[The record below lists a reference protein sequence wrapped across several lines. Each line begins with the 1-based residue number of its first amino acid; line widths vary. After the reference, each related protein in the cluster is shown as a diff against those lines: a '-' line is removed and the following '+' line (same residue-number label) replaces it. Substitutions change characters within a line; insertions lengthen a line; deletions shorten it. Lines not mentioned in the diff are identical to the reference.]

1 MPDGC
6 PRLFAGYAL
15 ISGRFSSLSVMSNE
29 IENLATRVG
38 AFLLREKMT
47 LSTAESCTG
56 GGIAAAITAIP
67 GSSAYFKGGIVSYTN
82 EVKQRLL
89 GVQQATLDNNGVVSK
104 QTVMEMA
111 RGAMNTLQTDAAIAT
126 SGVAGPTG
134 GTEETPV
141 GVIWI
146 AVAYKNEM
154 VTFKQEGD
162 CGRGENVRRAIEN
175 GLKIL
180 LEQLENKKKCI

>member
-1 MPDGC
+1 M
-6 PRLFAGYAL
+6 A
-15 ISGRFSSLSVMSNE
+15 NE
-29 IENLATRVG
+29 IENLAVRVG
-38 AFLLREKMT
+38 AVMLHEKIT

-82 EVKQRLL
+82 EIKHRLL
-89 GVQQATLDNNGVVSK
+89 GVRLDTLDNYGVVSK
-104 QTVMEMA
+104 QTVIEMA

-134 GTEETPV
+134 GTKETPV

-146 AVAYKNEM
+146 AVAYKNEI
-154 VTFKQEGD
+154 VTFRQEGD
-162 CGRGENVRRAIEN
+162 YGRGENVRRAIEN

-180 LEQLENKKKCI
+180 LEQLENEKKCI

>member
-1 MPDGC
+1 M
-6 PRLFAGYAL
+6 A
-15 ISGRFSSLSVMSNE
+15 NE
-29 IENLATRVG
+29 IENLAIKVG
-38 AFLLREKMT
+38 AVMLHEKIT

-82 EVKQRLL
+82 EVKHRLL
-89 GVQQATLDNNGVVSK
+89 GVRLDTLDRYGVVSK
-104 QTVMEMA
+104 QTVIEMA

-134 GTEETPV
+134 GTKETPV

-146 AVAYKNEM
+146 AVAYKNEI
-154 VTFKQEGD
+154 VTFRQEGD
-162 CGRGENVRRAIEN
+162 YGRGENVRRAIEN
-175 GLKIL
+175 GLKLL
-180 LEQLENKKKCI
+180 LEQLENEKKCI

>member
-1 MPDGC
+1 M
-6 PRLFAGYAL
+6 A
-15 ISGRFSSLSVMSNE
+15 NE
-29 IENLATRVG
+29 IENLAVRVG
-38 AFLLREKMT
+38 AVMLHEKIT

-82 EVKQRLL
+82 DIKHRLL
-89 GVQQATLDNNGVVSK
+89 GVRLDTLDRYGVVSK
-104 QTVMEMA
+104 QTVIEMA

-134 GTEETPV
+134 GTKETPV

-146 AVAYKNEM
+146 AVAYKNEI

-162 CGRGENVRRAIEN
+162 SGRGENVRRAIEK

-180 LEQLENKKKCI
+180 LEQLENEKKCI

>member
-1 MPDGC
+1 M
-6 PRLFAGYAL
+6 A
-15 ISGRFSSLSVMSNE
+15 NE
-29 IENLATRVG
+29 IENLAVRVG
-38 AFLLREKMT
+38 AVMLHEKIT

-82 EVKQRLL
+82 EIKHRLL
-89 GVQQATLDNNGVVSK
+89 GVRLDTLDNYGVVSK
-104 QTVMEMA
+104 QTVIEMA

-134 GTEETPV
+134 GTKETPV

-146 AVAYKNEM
+146 AVAYKNEI

-162 CGRGENVRRAIEN
+162 SGRGENVRRAIEN
-175 GLKIL
+175 GLIIL
-180 LEQLENKKKCI
+180 LKLLENEKKCI

>member
-1 MPDGC
+1 M
-6 PRLFAGYAL
+6 A
-15 ISGRFSSLSVMSNE
+15 NE
-29 IENLATRVG
+29 IENLAIRVG
-38 AFLLREKMT
+38 AVMSHEKIT

-82 EVKQRLL
+82 EVKHRLL
-89 GVQQATLDNNGVVSK
+89 GVRLDTLDRYGVVSK
-104 QTVMEMA
+104 QTVIEMA

-134 GTEETPV
+134 GTKETPV

-146 AVAYKNEM
+146 AVAYKNEI
-154 VTFKQEGD
+154 VTFRQEGD
-162 CGRGENVRRAIEN
+162 YGRGQNVHLAIEN

-180 LEQLENKKKCI
+180 LKQLQNEKKRP

>member
-1 MPDGC
+1 M
-6 PRLFAGYAL
+6 A
-15 ISGRFSSLSVMSNE
+15 NE
-29 IENLATRVG
+29 IENLAIRVG
-38 AFLLREKMT
+38 AIMLHEKIT

-82 EVKQRLL
+82 EVKHRLL
-89 GVQQATLDNNGVVSK
+89 GVRLDTLDRYGVVSK
-104 QTVMEMA
+104 QTVIEMA

-134 GTEETPV
+134 GTKETPV

-146 AVAYKNEM
+146 AVAYKNEI
-154 VTFKQEGD
+154 VTFRQEGD
-162 CGRGENVRRAIEN
+162 SGRGENVRRAIEN

-180 LEQLENKKKCI
+180 LEQLENEKKCI

>member
-1 MPDGC
+1 M
-6 PRLFAGYAL
+6 A
-15 ISGRFSSLSVMSNE
+15 NE
-29 IENLATRVG
+29 IENLAIRVG
-38 AFLLREKMT
+38 AVMLHEKIT

-82 EVKQRLL
+82 EVKHRML
-89 GVQQATLDNNGVVSK
+89 GVRLDTLDRYGVVSK
-104 QTVMEMA
+104 QTVIEMA

-134 GTEETPV
+134 GTKETPV

-146 AVAYKNEM
+146 AVAYKNEI
-154 VTFKQEGD
+154 VTFRQEGD

-175 GLKIL
+175 GLIIL
-180 LEQLENKKKCI
+180 LKLLENEKKCI

>member
-1 MPDGC
+1 M
-6 PRLFAGYAL
+6 A
-15 ISGRFSSLSVMSNE
+15 NE
-29 IENLATRVG
+29 IENLAIRVG
-38 AFLLREKMT
+38 AVMLHEKIT

-82 EVKQRLL
+82 EVKHRLL
-89 GVQQATLDNNGVVSK
+89 GVRLDTLDRYGVVSK
-104 QTVMEMA
+104 QTVIEMA

-134 GTEETPV
+134 GTKETPV

-146 AVAYKNEM
+146 AVAYKNEI
-154 VTFKQEGD
+154 VTFRQEGD
-162 CGRGENVRRAIEN
+162 SGRGENVRRAIEN

-180 LEQLENKKKCI
+180 LEQLENEKKCI